1 MPFLCRRTLLT
12 PLVVLLLAWADVSAA
27 NPLETYGYGSRAIS
41 MGGAYSA
48 VSDDFAA
55 VFYNPAGL
63 PQIGDVDL
71 GFGMNFL
78 NSNFNSINERGGGGD
93 PGRRP
98 CDRRCRDESER

>member
-1 MPFLCRRTLLT
+1 
-12 PLVVLLLAWADVSAA
+12 
-27 NPLETYGYGSRAIS
+27 
-41 MGGAYSA
+41 MGGAYIS

-78 NSNFNSINERGGGGD
+78 NSNFNSINNVVVGETLLLMPSSTVTIFCGILPG
-93 PGRRP
+93 PGR
-98 CDRRCRDESER
+98 

>member
-71 GFGMNFL
+71 GFGMTFFNT
-78 NSNFNSINERGGGGD
+78 NFNTIQNVVLGVT
-93 PGRRP
+93 PG
-98 CDRRCRDESER
+98 